1 MKKIKILIV
10 VIIILIISIAVLLIN
25 IKNTNNNN
33 NNEIETNTEL
43 VVENYEENTQEII
56 EDISRNNFFTVNT
69 CLQNYYSYIQ
79 EENKEIM
86 DEEAKREAIYEL
98 LDEYYI
104 ESNNITKDNIL
115 EKGVKID
122 YSNAY
127 NSRKMYMKSVS
138 ELIDVYYVIGRII
151 DYTMEEE
158 VRDVYN
164 IVVLDKANTTFAII
178 PSQNYTKNEIKEELN
193 KIKIENIKAN
203 ENNKFKYTNVTDDS
217 IAKMYFSNYIKNAIY
232 DTELAYDYIDREY
245 KQKRFP
251 TLEEYKEYIDKNK
264 ETLKTLA
271 LEKYQINDK
280 ESYNEYVCVNSRG
293 GYYIFKET
301 DVMQYTILLDTYTVN
316 IPEFTEKYDKAN
328 EQMKV
333 AYNIEKI
340 ITAINNYDFE
350 YVYEKMDKIFRENN
364 FSTLEAF
371 EEKTEFLFF
380 DKNSVEYN
388 EYEKKGNT
396 HIYNI
401 TLKDYNGEIEHKDN
415 IQIYMQLKDNYDFV
429 FSFTI

>member
-1 MKKIKILIV
+1 
-10 VIIILIISIAVLLIN
+10 
-25 IKNTNNNN
+25 
-33 NNEIETNTEL
+33 
-43 VVENYEENTQEII
+43 
-56 EDISRNNFFTVNT
+56 
-69 CLQNYYSYIQ
+69 
-79 EENKEIM
+79 
-86 DEEAKREAIYEL
+86 
-98 LDEYYI
+98 
-104 ESNNITKDNIL
+104 
-115 EKGVKID
+115 
-122 YSNAY
+122 
-127 NSRKMYMKSVS
+127 
-138 ELIDVYYVIGRII
+138 
-151 DYTMEEE
+151 MEEE

>member
-340 ITAINNYDFE
+340 I
-350 YVYEKMDKIFRENN
+350 
-364 FSTLEAF
+364 L
-371 EEKTEFLFF
+371 
-380 DKNSVEYN
+380 
-388 EYEKKGNT
+388 
-396 HIYNI
+396 
-401 TLKDYNGEIEHKDN
+401 
-415 IQIYMQLKDNYDFV
+415 Q
-429 FSFTI
+429 